1 MHRVGEAEM
10 RSVKRMCFNTA
21 ESERSGWRRERK
33 RERPEL
39 EVFLLRRFL
48 LRRTHAAWTDTV
60 EKRCDVVACLN
71 VCVCWGSSSC
81 VTSASAMEGTLHIN
95 ICRLCFL

>member
-1 MHRVGEAEM
+1 M
-10 RSVKRMCFNTA
+10 RSVKRTCFNTA

-33 RERPEL
+33 RERREL

-71 VCVCWGSSSC
+71 VCVCVC
-81 VTSASAMEGTLHIN
+81 VGGAPAVSPLPV
-95 ICRLCFL
+95 